1 MFQLSGKI
9 AVVKDRSY
17 MFRRCSAIGC
27 LTNFKI
33 FKGILFIPEVLLLSK
48 FVISLEFVFFLLQ
61 GDITNDSPHGLVR

>member
-48 FVISLEFVFFLLQ
+48 FVISLEFVFFF
-61 GDITNDSPHGLVR
+61 IAR